1 MAETSNVRS
10 RDEIL
15 SRFHRAFLT
24 TVGYTAGQVAS
35 FGDLEKMPAKEL
47 QELLHRKT
55 QEAHLFLV
63 KKKPK
68 IMVLTRKSKRR
79 RKPAR

>member
-15 SRFHRAFLT
+15 SRFHRVFLT
-24 TVGYTAGQVAS
+24 TVGYTADQVVT
-35 FGDLEKMPAKEL
+35 FGDLGKMPAKEL

-63 KKKPK
+63 KKKPR
-68 IMVLTRKSKRR
+68 IMVLTRKSRRR